1 MRLHLLA
8 IGSKMPVWVN
18 TGTQEY
24 ANRLPPQCQLLI
36 KEIAAEKRTKNSD
49 LQRIRQAE
57 GEKLL
62 AAIPDGS
69 LVLTLDVKGKAW
81 TTEQL
86 ATQLASW
93 MMGGRDV
100 ALLVGGPEGLS
111 TACQQRA
118 EQSWSLSPL
127 TFPHP
132 LVRIIVAEQLFR
144 AWSILANHPYHR
156 GD

>member
-1 MRLHLLA
+1 VRIHLLA
-8 IGSKMPVWVN
+8 IGTKMPAWVN

-24 ANRLPPQCQLLI
+24 ANRLPSQCQFLI
-36 KEIAAEKRTKNSD
+36 KEIAAEKRTKHSD
-49 LQRIRQAE
+49 LQRIRQIE

-86 ATQLASW
+86 ATQLDSW

-111 TACQQRA
+111 AACQQRA

-144 AWSILANHPYHR
+144 AWSILTNHPYHR

>member
-8 IGSKMPVWVN
+8 MGTKMPAWVN
-18 TGTQEY
+18 TGTQEH

-36 KEIAAEKRTKNSD
+36 KEITAEKRTKNSD
-49 LQRIRQAE
+49 LQRICQTE

-86 ATQLASW
+86 ATQLDSW

-111 TACQQRA
+111 AACQQRA

-144 AWSILANHPYHR
+144 AWSILSNHPYHR

>member
-1 MRLHLLA
+1 
-8 IGSKMPVWVN
+8 MPAWVN

-24 ANRLPPQCQLLI
+24 ANRMPSQCQLQI
-36 KEIAAEKRTKNSD
+36 REISAEKRTKNSD
-49 LQRIRQAE
+49 LQRIRQTE

-69 LVLTLDVKGKAW
+69 LVVTLDVRGKAW
-81 TTEQL
+81 STEQL
-86 ATQLASW
+86 SQQLDAW
-93 MMGGRDV
+93 MMSGRDV

-111 TACQQRA
+111 PACLQRA

-132 LVRIIVAEQLFR
+132 LVRIVVAEQLFR
-144 AWSILANHPYHR
+144 AWSILTNHPYHR